1 MAEQPKNLRLHDL
14 LAAVSLAIM
23 FAGAFILP
31 ITPIGFILIGGG
43 GLAMA
48 VLIVSIVWTRN

>member
-1 MAEQPKNLRLHDL
+1 MAKDPRNLRLHDL
-14 LAAVSLAIM
+14 LAAVSLAII

-48 VLIVSIVWTRN
+48 VLFMSIVRTRN